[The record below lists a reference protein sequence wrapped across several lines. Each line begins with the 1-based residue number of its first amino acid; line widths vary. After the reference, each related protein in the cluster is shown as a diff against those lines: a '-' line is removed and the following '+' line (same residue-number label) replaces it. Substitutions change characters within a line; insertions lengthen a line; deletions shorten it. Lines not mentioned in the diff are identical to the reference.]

1 MVFEGRYV
9 KRFKLHRE
17 TANAFVSCRRF
28 VKGSDGPAVVCQE
41 KFLSEAIQDAFQS
54 SEMAVTLK
62 SLCNGNR
69 VNGCVDANIPISKKD
84 WYDIQDFLG
93 EVAKLTEGDIIQ
105 FCLEFH
111 MKKLKEKGIV

>member
-1 MVFEGRYV
+1 
-9 KRFKLHRE
+9 
-17 TANAFVSCRRF
+17 
-28 VKGSDGPAVVCQE
+28 
-41 KFLSEAIQDAFQS
+41 
-54 SEMAVTLK
+54 MAVTLK

-111 MKKLKEKGIV
+111 INKLKEKGME